1 MLTHFYE
8 AFFSL
13 LLAVLA
19 TYFGSQYGGRKL
31 TYIMMEAIRNLRLQ
45 FG

>member
-1 MLTHFYE
+1 MLTHFHE
-8 AFFSL
+8 AVFL

-19 TYFGSQYGGRKL
+19 TYSGSQYGGRKL
-31 TYIMMEAIRNLRLQ
+31 TYIMVEAIRNLRLQ